1 FFQDEDLEGVFDWS
15 DAADDQIGSCRSSCL
30 ANWRRHSQP
39 HLRRPGALLVAPPT
53 EVVSAGLTVQNL
65 FRRWLPSEQLQFVR
79 HHLHRTALTALL
91 HSLLPTVYYVYMAV
105 ACPHLQLLPN
115 PLKAAAVWRCLA
127 IVAIAAPAAAACLYW
142 RWTRAGFRHHPIAAK
157 LARAARNSNWAEV
170 ASAIDVEFRR
180 YDKFVTGQM
189 GRQLIV
195 TDGWLLQTSAYTVQ
209 VAPQASLMLRVLSAD
224 EHRVS
229 PDSGP
234 LGAQILRIAVI
245 PLDSDRFG
253 QFEVRVN
260 SAVYSDLR
268 EKLTAPVTA
277 AQSVMIRQS
286 LSDQFV
292 EAFAECVAEN
302 GRFRGAPGQ
311 QQQQQPQQCLGCLN
325 QPADC
330 RIARAATAPGTAAD
344 AAASRCGAAA
354 VLADGSPAGRP
365 RLAGRRRRGC
375 PAKRLVRH
383 AGRSSACL

>member
-1 FFQDEDLEGVFDWS
+1 EELEGVFDWS
-15 DAADDQIGSCRSSCL
+15 DAADDQIEAAAAAAWQTGDAIHSLIFAAL
-30 ANWRRHSQP
+30 A
-39 HLRRPGALLVAPPT
+39 LCLVAPPT

-79 HHLHRTALTALL
+79 HHLHRTALTVLL

-224 EHRVS
+224 EHRIS

-245 PLDSDRFG
+245 PLDSDRFQ

-311 QQQQQPQQCLGCLN
+311 QPQQPQQCLGCLN

-330 RIARAATAPGTAAD
+330 RIAPGCDSAGNCGGCRCQPMWCRGCLGRWF
-344 AAASRCGAAA
+344 ASRQAQ
-354 VLADGSPAGRP
+354 AGRETEAWMSGKAP
-365 RLAGRRRRGC
+365 C
-375 PAKRLVRH
+375 PTCRAEFCVLDVFQ
-383 AGRSSACL
+383 L